1 MLLVSCRSCSENRD
15 VNKGQFHSLPT
26 LLNKSLTLRSSIPL
40 GAGEEILGLSKFGS
54 HGTPPGRYS
63 RAIPYAHPTPFSYNR
78 NSHMHALPY
87 EIGIKG
93 YLSLQDIRVYSCY
106 KGRGV
111 CKKPPNLFGKEIN

>member
-54 HGTPPGRYS
+54 HGTPQVDIVELFLMRILLPSAIIGIVICMLCHMKLGL
-63 RAIPYAHPTPFSYNR
+63 RAI
-78 NSHMHALPY
+78 
-87 EIGIKG
+87 
-93 YLSLQDIRVYSCY
+93 
-106 KGRGV
+106 
-111 CKKPPNLFGKEIN
+111 